1 MINLGVARLTVG
13 TDGEQSKVTDQF
25 SQTPLQLHRPLY
37 LDEQNF
43 PTVYLKSPSSG
54 LLGNDSHVID
64 VSVSANS
71 TLELRTQA
79 ATLVYPGRSS
89 LNVKL
94 QVAERGRLIYLP
106 HPIILGATAS
116 LEQRVSIDLGEDATL
131 EYSDTWCVG
140 RIAMAEVWKFQT
152 YDYALEIF
160 QAGRLLFRERWILE
174 PGRMPVQHPLLCG
187 DYTHF
192 AAYYSFGRAASG
204 DISPDCSSF
213 ESGLDWTM
221 RRGAN
226 TIRRRAYK
234 VS

>member
-1 MINLGVARLTVG
+1 VINLGVARLTVCV
-13 TDGEQSKVTDQF
+13 DGEQSKVTDQY

-64 VSVSANS
+64 VNVAAGS

-89 LNVKL
+89 LSVNLK
-94 QVAERGRLIYLP
+94 VAEQGRLIYLP
-106 HPIILGATAS
+106 HPIILGSNAS
-116 LEQRVSIDLGEDATL
+116 LEQRVRIELGAGASL

-140 RIAMAEVWKFQT
+140 RIAMGEIWKFDT
-152 YDYALEIF
+152 YDYLLEIF
-160 QAGRLLFRERWILE
+160 RNGRLIFRERWILA
-174 PGRMPVQHPLLCG
+174 PGSMPVHHPLLCG

-192 AAYYSFGRAASG
+192 AGFYSFGAAASG
-204 DISPDCSSF
+204 ESTGQPCSF

-221 RRGAN
+221 SRG
-226 TIRRRAYK
+226 TDSIRRRVYK
-234 VS
+234 VI